1 MEAVTDFLFLGSKI
15 TADVTAAMK
24 LKVTASLQ
32 ESYDKS
38 RQCVK
43 KQRHHFADKGPHS
56 EGYGP
61 FSSHVWIHS
70 WTMKKTEHRK
80 TNAFKLVLEKT
91 PESSLENDIKPVNLK
106 GNQP

>member
-15 TADVTAAMK
+15 TADVTAAVK

-32 ESYDKS
+32 EIYDKS

-43 KQRHHFADKGPHS
+43 KQRHHFADKGPRS

-70 WTMKKTEHRK
+70 WTMKKTEHQK
-80 TNAFKLVLEKT
+80 TDAFKLVLEKT
-91 PESSLENDIKPVNLK
+91 LESSLESNIKPVNLK